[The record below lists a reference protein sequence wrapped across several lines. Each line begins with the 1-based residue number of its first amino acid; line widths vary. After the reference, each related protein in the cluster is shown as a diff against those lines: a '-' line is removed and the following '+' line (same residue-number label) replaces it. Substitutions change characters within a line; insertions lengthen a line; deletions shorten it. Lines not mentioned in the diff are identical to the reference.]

1 MGAVASFV
9 SDVVEDVGDF
19 VGDVVETVGDV
30 VEDVADVV
38 VDVVETVGD
47 VVQAVIEDPIP
58 VLVSV
63 AGQMVGIPAP
73 VTMAALTAARGGD
86 LEDIVLSAGTAYF
99 APSVASSLSETFAPA
114 LFEAIG
120 NETVANVVAESTSK
134 ALVSGTLAEVKG
146 GDFEDGFAGAFT
158 GSLVN
163 SSLGE
168 FTDEFVKDDILALA
182 EENGIDIKTAN
193 NFILGTNRAISAGV
207 SAEVG
212 GGDFATAFTNSVANQ
227 SVNAGTNY
235 AANSI
240 GDQFKAIGEGWD
252 LAQEEDKD
260 GFETTITADMTGAGI
275 PDDIVDQVEVAGT
288 GYDSGDST
296 TSLANNA
303 PIDADIESLYAAPEA
318 EDAQTLAAEM
328 GMDEE
333 PTASVTVY
341 GVPAD
346 YEGGDLPEDAYA
358 SVDSPED
365 ALASVESPEE
375 DFADLGILDQYAAK
389 SAPQG
394 DTITGGLTSV
404 VPEGTEVTDEDVAFY
419 GGKPTAVTA
428 DSVIDTIA
436 DETTQAPKDLLA
448 GMGNLGLTPMGE
460 EKPVDIAG
468 TQEKPTTGGLAS
480 LVDTSKITPAAIG
493 AGVLNQVLRP
503 AIRQGLTKAVM
514 GTPTRKVAAKKPTRL
529 AAPKQLSGS
538 QLQAA
543 RSAAGQRQAAP
554 ATKVAPQQVAR
565 VAPPKKADVTKLT
578 PITNISGLTSML
590 MKNKGQG

>member
-9 SDVVEDVGDF
+9 EDVVEGVGDF

-30 VEDVADVV
+30 VEDVVDVV

-168 FTDEFVKDDILALA
+168 FTDEFVKDDILAMA

-193 NFILGTNRAISAGV
+193 NFILGANKAIGAGV

-227 SVNAGTNY
+227 SINAGTNY
-235 AANSI
+235 ATNSI
-240 GDQFKAIGEGWD
+240 GDQFKSIGEDWD
-252 LAQEEDKD
+252 LAKEEDKE

-275 PDDIVDQVEVAGT
+275 PDDIVDQVQVSDM

-296 TSLANNA
+296 TSLANNVSSD
-303 PIDADIESLYAAPEA
+303 IDVADLYSAPEA
-318 EDAQTLAAEM
+318 EDAQTIAADM
-328 GMDEE
+328 GMGEE
-333 PTASVTVY
+333 PESSVTVY

-346 YEGGDLPEDAYA
+346 YEGGDLPE
-358 SVDSPED
+358 ETF
-365 ALASVESPEE
+365 ASVESPEE

-389 SAPQG
+389 SAPEG
-394 DTITGGLTSV
+394 EPVMGGLTAV
-404 VPEGTEVTDEDVAFY
+404 TPEGTQVGDEDIAFY
-419 GGKPTAVTA
+419 AGKPTAVTE
-428 DSVIDTIA
+428 DSVIDTVAEDTSKKPEDI
-436 DETTQAPKDLLA
+436 LA
-448 GMGNLGLTPMGE
+448 GMTNIGVTPMGE

-468 TQEKPTTGGLAS
+468 AQEKPTTGGLAS
-480 LVDTSKITPAAIG
+480 LVDTSKVTPAAIG
-493 AGVLNQVLRP
+493 AGVLNQVVRP

-514 GTPTRKVAAKKPTRL
+514 GTPTRRPVAKKPTQL
-529 AAPKQLSGS
+529 AAPKQLSGA

-543 RSAAGQRQAAP
+543 RTAAGQRKAAP
-554 ATKVAPQQVAR
+554 ATKAAPTTQVAR
-565 VAPPKKADVTKLT
+565 VAPPKKADVSKLT

>member
-47 VVQAVIEDPIP
+47 VVQAVIDDPIP

-99 APSVASSLSETFAPA
+99 APTVASSLSETFAPA

-134 ALVSGTLAEVKG
+134 ALVSGTLAEVRG
-146 GDFEDGFAGAFT
+146 GDFEDGFAGGFT
-158 GSLVN
+158 GALVN

-168 FTDEFVKDDILALA
+168 FTDEFVKDDVLALA

-207 SAEVG
+207 SAEIS
-212 GGDFATAFTNSVANQ
+212 GGDFATAFTNSVAVQ

-240 GDQFKAIGEGWD
+240 GDQFKSVGEGWD
-252 LAQEEDKD
+252 LAEEESKE
-260 GFETTITADMTGAGI
+260 GYETTITADMTGAGI
-275 PDDIVDQVEVAGT
+275 PDDMVSQVEVT
-288 GYDSGDST
+288 DMGYDSGDST

-318 EDAQTLAAEM
+318 EDAQTIAAEF

-346 YEGGDLPEDAYA
+346 YEGGDLAEE
-358 SVDSPED
+358 S
-365 ALASVESPEE
+365 LAAVESPEE
-375 DFADLGILDQYAAK
+375 DFSDLGILEQYATK
-389 SAPQG
+389 SAPEG
-394 DTITGGLTSV
+394 EPVMGGLSAAI
-404 VPEGTEVTDEDVAFY
+404 PEGTEIKDEDIAFY
-419 GGKPTAVTA
+419 GGKPTAVTE

-436 DETTQAPKDLLA
+436 EDTTKKPEDVLA
-448 GMGNLGLTPMGE
+448 GMSNIGVTPMGE

-468 TQEKPTTGGLAS
+468 MQEKPALGGLAS
-480 LVDTSKITPAAIG
+480 LVDTSKITPSAIG
-493 AGVLNQVLRP
+493 AGVLNQVVRP

-514 GTPTRKVAAKKPTRL
+514 GTPTRRPVAKKPTQL
-529 AAPKQLSGS
+529 AAPKQLSGA

-543 RSAAGQRQAAP
+543 RSAAGKRPTAP
-554 ATKVAPQQVAR
+554 ATKVAPTQTAR
-565 VAPPKKADVTKLT
+565 VAPPKKMDVAKLT

>member
-30 VEDVADVV
+30 VEDV
-38 VDVVETVGD
+38 VDVVGD
-47 VVQAVIEDPIP
+47 VVEKVGDVVEAVIENPVP
-58 VLVSV
+58 VLVSI

-73 VTMAALTAARGGD
+73 ITMAALTAAQGGSI
-86 LEDIVLSAGTAYF
+86 EDIVLSAGTAYF
-99 APSVASSLSETFAPA
+99 APTVVSSLSETFAPA
-114 LFEAIG
+114 LLEAVG

-168 FTDEFVKDDILALA
+168 FTDEFVKDDVLAMA

-193 NFILGTNRAISAGV
+193 NFILGANKAVSAGV

-227 SVNAGTNY
+227 SINAGTNY
-235 AANSI
+235 ATNSI
-240 GDQFKAIGEGWD
+240 GDQFKSIGEDWD
-252 LAQEEDKD
+252 LAKEEDKE

-275 PDDIVDQVEVAGT
+275 PDDMVNQVEVSDM

-296 TSLANNA
+296 TALANNA
-303 PIDADIESLYAAPEA
+303 PEDSDIASLYAAPEA
-318 EDAQTLAAEM
+318 EDAQTLAADM
-328 GMDEE
+328 GMTEE

-346 YEGGDLPEDAYA
+346 YEGGDLPEE
-358 SVDSPED
+358 S
-365 ALASVESPEE
+365 LASIESPEE
-375 DFADLGILDQYAAK
+375 DFADLGIYDQYAAK

-428 DSVIDTIA
+428 DSVIDTMA
-436 DETTQAPKDLLA
+436 DDTTQVPKDLLA
-448 GMGNLGLTPMGE
+448 GMAGTGITPMGE

-493 AGVLNQVLRP
+493 AGVLNQVVRP

-514 GTPTRKVAAKKPTRL
+514 GTPTRRPVAKKPTQL
-529 AAPKQLSGS
+529 AAPKQLSGA

-565 VAPPKKADVTKLT
+565 VAPPKKVDVTKLT